1 MRTIPELREEYRKLK
16 RKYHTITC
24 GELREICERYGDKKV
39 YMLDAAGNEVPAY
52 FVRIHD
58 FLYSYRWEL
67 HQMDEKNPKIQINSI
82 GSIKGS
88 EDDGSVKSLVK
99 ESFRQWGGFYDVPV
113 HVCVNGNGADGRMP
127 AFAEWTLCGDRIIFR
142 RNTDAYIEYNK
153 LGCEW
158 KAAQAAR
165 AKESG
170 SFTNYDLG
178 KLPDIKLAKVNRAF
192 PKLFADTIIPV
203 QPMKG
208 PLKTDKKNRHLYFD
222 DDGNLVLN
230 V

>member
-1 MRTIPELREEYRKLK
+1 MRTIPELREEFKKLK

-24 GELREICERYGDKKV
+24 GELREICDRYGDKKI
-39 YMLDAAGNEVPAY
+39 YMLDVSGNEVPAY

-67 HQMDEKNPKIQINSI
+67 HQLNEKNPKIRIDSI

-99 ESFRQWGGFYDVPV
+99 ESFSQWGGFYDVPV
-113 HVCVNGNGADGRMP
+113 YVCINGNGADARMP
-127 AFAEWTLCGDRIIFR
+127 AFADWTISGDRIIFR
-142 RNTDAYIEYNK
+142 RNTEAYLEYDK

-165 AKESG
+165 AKESQ
-170 SFTNYDLG
+170 NNLG
-178 KLPDIKLAKVNRAF
+178 QL
-192 PKLFADTIIPV
+192 PKLQIPLPIRRKGKPELLADKLIGV
-203 QPMKG
+203 KPMKG
-208 PLKTDKKNRHLYFD
+208 PVKLDEKTRHIYAD
-222 DDGNLVLN
+222 DNGNLVLN
-230 V
+230 I

>member
-1 MRTIPELREEYRKLK
+1 MRTIPELREEFKKLK

-24 GELREICERYGDKKV
+24 GELREICDRYGDKKI
-39 YMLDAAGNEVPAY
+39 YMLDLSGNEVPAY

-67 HQMDEKNPKIQINSI
+67 HPMDEKNQKIRIDSI
-82 GSIKGS
+82 GSIRGS
-88 EDDGSVKSLVK
+88 EDDGSVKSLVR

-113 HVCVNGNGADGRMP
+113 HICINGNGADGRMP
-127 AFAEWTLCGDRIIFR
+127 AFAEWTLCGDRIVFR
-142 RNTDAYIEYNK
+142 RNREAYIEYDK

-170 SFTNYDLG
+170 SFTNYNLG
-178 KLPDIKLAKVNRAF
+178 KLPEIKMAKCSRGF
-192 PKLFADTIIPV
+192 PKLFADSIIPV
-203 QPMKG
+203 QPLKG
-208 PLKTDKKNRHLYFD
+208 PVKLDEKTRHLYTD

>member
-1 MRTIPELREEYRKLK
+1 MRTIPELREEYKKLK

-24 GELREICERYGDKKV
+24 GELREICDRYGDKKI
-39 YMLDAAGNEVPAY
+39 YMLDVSGNEVPAY

-67 HQMDEKNPKIQINSI
+67 HQMDQKNPKIQIESI

-113 HVCVNGNGADGRMP
+113 YVCINGNGADARMP
-127 AFAEWTLCGDRIIFR
+127 AFAEWTICGDRIIFKD
-142 RNTDAYIEYNK
+142 NVEAYLEYNK
-153 LGCEW
+153 LQCEW
-158 KAAQAAR
+158 RAVQEAN
-165 AKESG
+165 AKEARNNLG
-170 SFTNYDLG
+170 QLPKPQIPLPILRNGKPELLAG
-178 KLPDIKLAKVNRAF
+178 KLLSVKPA
-192 PKLFADTIIPV
+192 
-203 QPMKG
+203 KG
-208 PLKTDKKNRHLYFD
+208 PVKLDKKTRHLYTD